1 MYYKHYIKKK
11 KNPKA
16 LNFSAEFVCK
26 ISKQC
31 EFRDISYFMEI
42 ILRLN
47 VVFNQT
53 VVVDVYNVNRPIDKK
68 EGPNFD
74 SFLFTVPKFLSS
86 EHFRDLRTENFVGE
100 I

>member
-1 MYYKHYIKKK
+1 
-11 KNPKA
+11 
-16 LNFSAEFVCK
+16 
-26 ISKQC
+26 
-31 EFRDISYFMEI
+31 MEI

-68 EGPNFD
+68 EGLNFD
-74 SFLFTVPKFLSS
+74 SFLFIVPKFLSS